1 MRVIAGVH
9 RGRRLVG
16 PKGQA
21 LRPTSD
27 RVKEALFDILATHI
41 VGSRVLDLYAGTGA
55 LGIEALSRGA
65 VHVTFVE
72 QDPRTVRLLQ
82 ANLARCGPTPS
93 AASTIMT
100 GRVET
105 FLRRPPLWRGPY
117 DIVLAD
123 PPYAWTMALIDA
135 LAMAPV
141 GVFAEQA
148 ILAIEHAAKTE
159 LPSTIGSHGLRRRYL
174 YGDTALSLFH
184 RPEERPAAS

>member
-27 RVKEALFDILATHI
+27 RVKEALFDILADRIT
-41 VGSRVLDLYAGTGA
+41 GSRVVDLCAGTGA

-65 VHVTFVE
+65 AHVTFVE
-72 QDPRTVRLLQ
+72 EDARAVRLLQ
-82 ANLARCGPTPS
+82 ANLARCGPFPS
-93 AASTIMT
+93 ETCT
-100 GRVET
+100 VYPGRVEM

-123 PPYAWTMALIDA
+123 PPYAWTAALIDT
-135 LAMAPV
+135 LARAPV
-141 GVFAEQA
+141 EAFAEQA
-148 ILAIEHAAKTE
+148 VFAIEHAAKSE
-159 LPSTIGSHGLRRRYL
+159 VPSTIGAHSLRRRYL

-184 RPEERPAAS
+184 RMPARPAAP